1 MNSGRIAL
9 GFLITAVIAIFL
21 LFGATSVM
29 ITYADTNK
37 NASTTSQVIVNGLV
51 SVTLSGVPIYFSAM
65 DPGTNKQ
72 LANAT
77 GGAPMSVQVDGTTNV
92 ATQVYLN
99 ASAFDSSGNTLA
111 AGMMNYNVTL
121 SATSVNNTLCASTP
135 APCNYTT
142 TVATVFNETA
152 RLGTPATTSVYNW
165 VTVPSDQVPGT
176 YANAVRV
183 CAEQKGVGGC

>member
-37 NASTTSQVIVNGLV
+37 NASTTSQVVVNGLV
-51 SVTLSGVPIYFSAM
+51 SVTLYGVPIYFSAM

-77 GGAPMSVQVDGTTNV
+77 GGAPMNVQIDGTTNA
-92 ATQVYLN
+92 ATKIFIN
-99 ASAFDSSGNTLA
+99 ASNFTSAGNGILV
-111 AGMMNYNVTL
+111 GMMNYNLTL
-121 SATSVNNTLCASTP
+121 SGSATNVTACV
-135 APCNYTT
+135 APEICNYTT
-142 TVATVFNETA
+142 TATEIFDETA
-152 RLGTPATTSVYNW
+152 RLGTAANTSVYNW
-165 VTVPSDQVPGT
+165 ISIPAAAIPGT
-176 YANAVRV
+176 YSNAVKI
-183 CAEQKGVGGC
+183 CAEQSGTSGC